1 MNECK
6 QSRVQRIAQ
15 VDDVFVHSARQL
27 VSVVVWTPY
36 VRMMEQHYL
45 DKFIRDGDVT
55 EDIVN
60 HTEGELMFGN
70 KVRIGKVKMFGHRL
84 RKSS

>member
-15 VDDVFVHSARQL
+15 VDDVFVF
-27 VSVVVWTPY
+27 VVWTPY

-70 KVRIGKVKMFGHRL
+70 KVRIGKVKMFGHML

>member
-15 VDDVFVHSARQL
+15 VDDVFVF
-27 VSVVVWTPY
+27 VVWTPY

-45 DKFIRDGDVT
+45 DKFIRDGDIT

-70 KVRIGKVKMFGHRL
+70 KVRIGKVKMFGHML

>member
-15 VDDVFVHSARQL
+15 VDDVFVF
-27 VSVVVWTPY
+27 VVWTPY